1 MQIAV
6 PLPWQQ
12 LFLVKGCSVVMPFV
26 CPGHTLV
33 AAAHTNVFYTLQ
45 LVEGAEAKACWGLK
59 TNWQALQAVT
69 ELLMFK
75 GTITGGHS

>member
-1 MQIAV
+1 MLNLCLGSCCH
-6 PLPWQQ
+6 PLQQ
-12 LFLVKGCSVVMPFV
+12 RAGLSGLLFP
-26 CPGHTLV
+26 
-33 AAAHTNVFYTLQ
+33 LQ

-75 GTITGGHS
+75 GTITGGHG

>member
-1 MQIAV
+1 MQQRAG
-6 PLPWQQ
+6 LTGWLLQ
-12 LFLVKGCSVVMPFV
+12 
-26 CPGHTLV
+26 
-33 AAAHTNVFYTLQ
+33 LQ

-75 GTITGGHS
+75 GTITGGHG

>member
-1 MQIAV
+1 MGTCLFTAPALVHVQMLNQARSGCHTS
-6 PLPWQQ
+6 QQ
-12 LFLVKGCSVVMPFV
+12 CAGLTGL
-26 CPGHTLV
+26 LLQ
-33 AAAHTNVFYTLQ
+33 LQ

-75 GTITGGHS
+75 GTITGVHG